1 MEKIT
6 LHGRKVY
13 GGKVAGEA
21 LVSHEG
27 ISTYRSINQ
36 ETGEVTARGHDLQG
50 KILKGKVLV
59 FPFAK
64 GSTGWAHNLHE
75 MKHFGSTPLAM
86 LVTHNDTRSAIGAVG
101 GRVPTVSY
109 FDVDPTT
116 IIETGD
122 WVEVDAD
129 EGIVTITKKATV

>member
-1 MEKIT
+1 MEQII
-6 LHGRKVY
+6 LHGKKVY
-13 GGKVAGEA
+13 PGKAAGEA

-27 ISTYRSINQ
+27 ISTYRTINQ

-50 KILKGKVLV
+50 KSIKGKILV

-75 MKHFGSTPLAM
+75 MKHFGSTPIAM
-86 LVTHNDTRSAIGAVG
+86 LVTHSDTRSAIGAVG
-101 GRVPTVSY
+101 GRIPTVSY

-116 IIETGD
+116 VIETGD

-129 EGIVTITKKATV
+129 AGIVTVTKKQ